1 MPATLAPMTAKFRL
15 REILEDA
22 GISQSDFAKLADL
35 SFATVNRLCTN
46 ATEQVHLQTLDK
58 IMAAL
63 ERASVRVTLDD
74 LIERDA
80 PKRRGR
86 G

>member
-1 MPATLAPMTAKFRL
+1 MSGVLAQMTAKFRL

-58 IMAAL
+58 IMSAL
-63 ERASVRVTLDD
+63 ERANVRVTLDD
-74 LIERDA
+74 VIDRDT